1 MPTTGRYPKR
11 AMARGAA
18 QAQRKRAQQDVK
30 PKKKAAPSW
39 EDQLFFSRLRR
50 HAKVIYV
57 LLAVV
62 FAGGF
67 VFLGVGSGSTGIG
80 DLLQGHLF
88 GSSSSSTSSQI
99 SDKQKAIRQH
109 PGDVN
114 LYLDLAGLYQT
125 DNKESQALTT
135 LQNAQKVAPKNVDIM
150 NQIAGIYSAQAA
162 READTYNTLL
172 TAYGQ
177 NAASPPGVD
186 TSTELGQAIT
196 SDPYTQGLQ
205 RQLNESYTKVTGSY
219 TKAESVYRQAAEASK
234 GTSAEPTALLQ
245 WASSATSA
253 NDANGAIT
261 AYERFLKVA
270 PNDTN
275 APTVRQTLAQLKA
288 SVSSAQG

>member
-1 MPTTGRYPKR
+1 
-11 AMARGAA
+11 MARGAA
-18 QAQRKRAQQDVK
+18 QAGRKRAPQDVK
-30 PKKKAAPSW
+30 PKKAKAAPSW

-50 HAKVIYV
+50 HAKVVYV
-57 LLAVV
+57 LLAVI

-67 VFLGVGSGSTGIG
+67 VFLGVGSGSGGIG
-80 DLLQGHLF
+80 DLLQGNFF
-88 GSSSSSTSSQI
+88 GNGGSSTSSQI

-109 PGDVN
+109 PRAVN

-125 DNKESQALTT
+125 DNKESQALAA
-135 LQNAQKVAPKNVDIM
+135 LQNAQKVAPRNVDLM
-150 NQIAGIYSAQAA
+150 NRIAGIYSAQAA
-162 READTYNTLL
+162 READRYNTLL

-205 RQLNESYTKVTGSY
+205 RQLNEAYTKVTGSY
-219 TKAESVYRQAAEASK
+219 TKAESVYRQAATAAK
-234 GTSAEPTALLQ
+234 GTSGEPTALLQ
-245 WASSATSA
+245 WASAATSA
-253 NDANGAIT
+253 NDVNGAIT

-270 PNDTN
+270 PDDTN

-288 SVSSAQG
+288 SVRSAQG

>member
-1 MPTTGRYPKR
+1 
-11 AMARGAA
+11 MARGAA

-88 GSSSSSTSSQI
+88 GGNSGSSTSSQI
-99 SDKQKAIRQH
+99 SDKQQAIRQH
-109 PGDVN
+109 PKEVS

-125 DNKESQALTT
+125 DNKEAQALTA
-135 LQNAQKVAPKNVDIM
+135 LQNAQKVAPNNVDVL
-150 NQIAGIYSAQAA
+150 NRIASIYSAQAA
-162 READTYNTLL
+162 REGNRYTSILDTYN
-172 TAYGQ
+172 Q
-177 NAASPPGVD
+177 NAAAAPGVD
-186 TSTELGQAIT
+186 TSSQLGQAIT

-205 RQLNESYTKVTGSY
+205 QQLNEAYTKVTGAY
-219 TKAESVYRQAAEASK
+219 TKVESAYKQAAQAAK
-234 GTSAEPTALLQ
+234 GTSGEPTALLQ
-245 WASSATSA
+245 WGSSATSA
-253 NDANGAIT
+253 NDLAGAIE
-261 AYERFLKVA
+261 AYTKFLKIA
-270 PNDTN
+270 PDNPS
-275 APTVRQTLAQLKA
+275 APTVRQTLAQLQA
-288 SVSSAQG
+288 SAAASQR

>member
-1 MPTTGRYPKR
+1 
-11 AMARGAA
+11 MARGAA
-18 QAQRKRAQQDVK
+18 QAGRKRAQQDVK
-30 PKKKAAPSW
+30 PKKKAKPAPSW
-39 EDQLFFSRLRR
+39 EEQLFFSRLRR

-67 VFLGVGSGSTGIG
+67 VFLGVGSGSSGIG
-80 DLLQGHLF
+80 DLLQGNFF
-88 GSSSSSTSSQI
+88 GSNGSSTSSQI

-109 PGDVN
+109 PREVN

-125 DNKESQALTT
+125 DNKESQALAA
-135 LQNAQKVAPKNVDIM
+135 LRNAQKVAPRNVDIM
-150 NQIAGIYSAQAA
+150 NRIAGIYSAQAA

-172 TAYGQ
+172 SAYGQ

-205 RQLNESYTKVTGSY
+205 RQLNESYTKVTGAY
-219 TKAESVYRQAAEASK
+219 TKAESVYRQAATAAK
-234 GTSAEPTALLQ
+234 GTSGEPTALLQ
-245 WASSATSA
+245 WASAATSA
-253 NDANGAIT
+253 NDVNGAIT

-270 PNDTN
+270 PDDTN

-288 SVSSAQG
+288 SVRSAQG

>member
-1 MPTTGRYPKR
+1 
-11 AMARGAA
+11 MARGAA
-18 QAQRKRAQQDVK
+18 QAGRKRAQQDVK
-30 PKKKAAPSW
+30 PKKAKPAPSW

-50 HAKVIYV
+50 HAKVVYV
-57 LLAVV
+57 LLAVI

-67 VFLGVGSGSTGIG
+67 VFLGVGSGSGGIG
-80 DLLQGHLF
+80 DLLQGNFF
-88 GSSSSSTSSQI
+88 GNGGSSTSSQI

-109 PGDVN
+109 PSDVN

-125 DNKESQALTT
+125 DNKESQALAA
-135 LQNAQKVAPKNVDIM
+135 LQNAQKVAPRNVDLM
-150 NQIAGIYSAQAA
+150 NRIAGIYSAQAA
-162 READTYNTLL
+162 READRYNTLL

-205 RQLNESYTKVTGSY
+205 RQLNEAYTKVTGSY
-219 TKAESVYRQAAEASK
+219 TKAESVYRQAATAAK
-234 GTSAEPTALLQ
+234 GTSGEPTALLQ
-245 WASSATSA
+245 WASAATSA
-253 NDANGAIT
+253 NDVNGAIT

-270 PNDTN
+270 PDDTN

-288 SVSSAQG
+288 SVRSAQG

>member
-1 MPTTGRYPKR
+1 
-11 AMARGAA
+11 MARGAA
-18 QAQRKRAQQDVK
+18 QAGRKRAQQDVK
-30 PKKKAAPSW
+30 PKKAKPAPSW

-50 HAKVIYV
+50 HAKVVYV
-57 LLAVV
+57 LLAVI

-67 VFLGVGSGSTGIG
+67 VFLGVGSGSGGIG
-80 DLLQGHLF
+80 DLLQGNFF
-88 GSSSSSTSSQI
+88 GNGGSSTSSQI

-109 PGDVN
+109 PRAVN

-125 DNKESQALTT
+125 DNKESQALAA
-135 LQNAQKVAPKNVDIM
+135 LQNAQKIAPRNVDLM
-150 NQIAGIYSAQAA
+150 NRIAGIYSAQAA
-162 READTYNTLL
+162 READRYNTLL

-205 RQLNESYTKVTGSY
+205 RQLNEAYTKVTGSY
-219 TKAESVYRQAAEASK
+219 TKAESVYRQAATAAK
-234 GTSAEPTALLQ
+234 GTSGEPTALLQ
-245 WASSATSA
+245 WASAATSA
-253 NDANGAIT
+253 NDVNGAIT

-270 PNDTN
+270 PDDTN

-288 SVSSAQG
+288 SVRSAQG

>member
-1 MPTTGRYPKR
+1 
-11 AMARGAA
+11 MARGAA
-18 QAQRKRAQQDVK
+18 QAGRKRAQQDVK
-30 PKKKAAPSW
+30 PKKAKPAPSW

-50 HAKVIYV
+50 HAKVVYV
-57 LLAVV
+57 LLAVI

-67 VFLGVGSGSTGIG
+67 VFLGVGSGSGGIG
-80 DLLQGHLF
+80 DLLQGNFF
-88 GSSSSSTSSQI
+88 GNGGSSTSSQI

-125 DNKESQALTT
+125 DNKESQALAA
-135 LQNAQKVAPKNVDIM
+135 LQNAQKVAPRNVDLM
-150 NQIAGIYSAQAA
+150 NRIAGIYSAQAA
-162 READTYNTLL
+162 READRYNTLL

-205 RQLNESYTKVTGSY
+205 RQLNEAYTKVTGSY
-219 TKAESVYRQAAEASK
+219 TKAESVYRQAATAAK
-234 GTSAEPTALLQ
+234 GTSGEPTALLQ
-245 WASSATSA
+245 WASAATSA
-253 NDANGAIT
+253 NDVNGAIT

-270 PNDTN
+270 PDDTN

-288 SVSSAQG
+288 SIRSAQG

>member
-1 MPTTGRYPKR
+1 
-11 AMARGAA
+11 MARGAA
-18 QAQRKRAQQDVK
+18 QAGRKRAQQDVK
-30 PKKKAAPSW
+30 PKKAKPAPSW

-50 HAKVIYV
+50 HAKVVYV
-57 LLAVV
+57 LLAVI

-67 VFLGVGSGSTGIG
+67 VFLGVGSGSGGIG
-80 DLLQGHLF
+80 DLLQGNFF
-88 GSSSSSTSSQI
+88 GNGGSSTSSQI

-109 PGDVN
+109 PRAVN

-125 DNKESQALTT
+125 DNKESQALAA
-135 LQNAQKVAPKNVDIM
+135 LQNAQKVAPRNVDLM
-150 NQIAGIYSAQAA
+150 NRIAGIYSAQAA
-162 READTYNTLL
+162 READRYNTLL

-205 RQLNESYTKVTGSY
+205 RQLNEAYTKVTGSY
-219 TKAESVYRQAAEASK
+219 TKAESVYRQAATAAK
-234 GTSAEPTALLQ
+234 GTSGEPTALLQ
-245 WASSATSA
+245 WASAATSA
-253 NDANGAIT
+253 NDVNGAIT

-270 PNDTN
+270 PDDTN

-288 SVSSAQG
+288 SVRSAQG

>member
-1 MPTTGRYPKR
+1 
-11 AMARGAA
+11 MARGAA
-18 QAQRKRAQQDVK
+18 QAGRKRAQQDVK
-30 PKKKAAPSW
+30 PKKAKPAPSW

-50 HAKVIYV
+50 HAKVVYV
-57 LLAVV
+57 LLAVI

-67 VFLGVGSGSTGIG
+67 VFLGVGSGSGWIG
-80 DLLQGHLF
+80 DLLQGNFF
-88 GSSSSSTSSQI
+88 GNGGSSTSSQI

-125 DNKESQALTT
+125 DNKESQALAA
-135 LQNAQKVAPKNVDIM
+135 LQNAQKVAPRNVDLM
-150 NQIAGIYSAQAA
+150 NRIAGIYSAQAA
-162 READTYNTLL
+162 READRYNTLL

-205 RQLNESYTKVTGSY
+205 RQLNEAYTKVTGSY
-219 TKAESVYRQAAEASK
+219 TKAESVYRQAATAAK
-234 GTSAEPTALLQ
+234 GTSGEPTALLQ
-245 WASSATSA
+245 WASAATSA
-253 NDANGAIT
+253 NDVNGAIT

-270 PNDTN
+270 PDDTN

-288 SVSSAQG
+288 SVRSAQG

>member
-1 MPTTGRYPKR
+1 
-11 AMARGAA
+11 MARGAA
-18 QAQRKRAQQDVK
+18 QAGRKRAQQDVK
-30 PKKKAAPSW
+30 PKRKAKQAPSW
-39 EDQLFFSRLRR
+39 EEQLFFSRLRR
-50 HAKVIYV
+50 HAKWVYV
-57 LLAVV
+57 LLAVI

-67 VFLGVGSGSTGIG
+67 VFLGVGSGSSGIG
-80 DLLQGHLF
+80 DLLQGNFF
-88 GSSSSSTSSQI
+88 GNGGSSTSSQI

-109 PGDVN
+109 PQDVN

-125 DNKESQALTT
+125 DNKESQALAA
-135 LQNAQKVAPKNVDIM
+135 LRNAQKVAPRNVDIM
-150 NQIAGIYSAQAA
+150 NRIAGIYSAQAA
-162 READTYNTLL
+162 READRYNTLL

-205 RQLNESYTKVTGSY
+205 RQLNEAYTKVTGSY
-219 TKAESVYRQAAEASK
+219 TKAESVYQQAATAAK
-234 GTSAEPTALLQ
+234 GTSGERTALLQ
-245 WASSATSA
+245 WASAATSA

-270 PNDTN
+270 PDDTN

-288 SVSSAQG
+288 SVRSAQG

>member
-1 MPTTGRYPKR
+1 
-11 AMARGAA
+11 MARGAA

-30 PKKKAAPSW
+30 PKKKAKPAPSW
-39 EDQLFFSRLRR
+39 EEQLFFSRLRR

-67 VFLGVGSGSTGIG
+67 VFLGVGSGSSGIG
-80 DLLQGHLF
+80 DLLQGNFF
-88 GSSSSSTSSQI
+88 GSNGSSTSSQI

-125 DNKESQALTT
+125 DNKESQALAA
-135 LQNAQKVAPKNVDIM
+135 LRNAQKVAPRNVDVM
-150 NQIAGIYSAQAA
+150 NRIAGLYSAQAA
-162 READTYNTLL
+162 REANTYNTLL

-177 NAASPPGVD
+177 NAASAPGID
-186 TSTELGQAIT
+186 TSTELGQAMT

-205 RQLNESYTKVTGSY
+205 RQLNESYTKVTGAY
-219 TKAESVYRQAAEASK
+219 TKAEAVYRQAAGAAK
-234 GTSAEPTALLQ
+234 GTSGEPTALLQ
-245 WASSATSA
+245 WASAATSA
-253 NDANGAIT
+253 NDVNGAIT

-270 PNDTN
+270 PDDTN

-288 SVSSAQG
+288 SVRSGQG

>member
-1 MPTTGRYPKR
+1 
-11 AMARGAA
+11 MARGAA
-18 QAQRKRAQQDVK
+18 QAGRKRAQQDVK
-30 PKKKAAPSW
+30 PKKAKPAPSW

-50 HAKVIYV
+50 HAKVVYV
-57 LLAVV
+57 LLAVI

-67 VFLGVGSGSTGIG
+67 VFLGVGSGSGGIG
-80 DLLQGHLF
+80 DLLQGNFF
-88 GSSSSSTSSQI
+88 GNGGSSTSSQI

-109 PGDVN
+109 PSDVN

-125 DNKESQALTT
+125 DNKESQALAA
-135 LQNAQKVAPKNVDIM
+135 LQNAQKVAPRNVDLM
-150 NQIAGIYSAQAA
+150 NRIAGIYSAQAA
-162 READTYNTLL
+162 READRYNTLL

-205 RQLNESYTKVTGSY
+205 RQLNEAYTKVTGSY
-219 TKAESVYRQAAEASK
+219 TKAESVYRQAATAAK
-234 GTSAEPTALLQ
+234 GTSGEPTALLQ
-245 WASSATSA
+245 WASAATSA
-253 NDANGAIT
+253 NDINGAIT

-270 PNDTN
+270 PDDTN

-288 SVSSAQG
+288 SIRSAQG

>member
-1 MPTTGRYPKR
+1 
-11 AMARGAA
+11 MARGAA
-18 QAQRKRAQQDVK
+18 QAGRKRAQQDVK
-30 PKKKAAPSW
+30 PKRKSKPAPSW
-39 EDQLFFSRLRR
+39 EEQLFFSRLRR

-67 VFLGVGSGSTGIG
+67 VFLGVGSGSSGIG
-80 DLLQGHLF
+80 DLLQGNFF
-88 GSSSSSTSSQI
+88 GSNGSSTSSQI

-109 PGDVN
+109 PREVN

-125 DNKESQALTT
+125 DNKESQALAA
-135 LQNAQKVAPKNVDIM
+135 LRNAQKVAPRNVDIM
-150 NQIAGIYSAQAA
+150 NRIAGIYSAQAA
-162 READTYNTLL
+162 READRYNTLL

-205 RQLNESYTKVTGSY
+205 RQLNESYTKVTGAY
-219 TKAESVYRQAAEASK
+219 TKAESVYRQAADASK
-234 GTSAEPTALLQ
+234 GTSGEPTALLQ
-245 WASSATSA
+245 WASAATSA
-253 NDANGAIT
+253 NDVNGAIT

-270 PNDTN
+270 PDDTN

-288 SVSSAQG
+288 SVRSAQG